1 MRALAPSVHVLLFLP
16 HEYSSSYASH
26 YHVSA
31 PLSGPGQS
39 CAHIMHR
46 DALLI
51 MESGRNT
58 GSSLFRRLA
67 QGLEKTRSRL
77 LAGNAELFRTK
88 SGIDKAL
95 VEELEAQL
103 ISADVGVETAAGI
116 LADLEKFYRRDA
128 SGHPDV
134 MSALRETLVSLLSN
148 AAQPLVVP
156 EKKPF
161 VILVVG
167 VNGVGKTTTIAKISR
182 LLQQD
187 GHSVLL
193 AAGDTFRAAAID
205 QIQHWGERVNVPV
218 IAQQPGADAA
228 AVLYNALQAALAR
241 GTDVVIAD
249 SAGRLHNKDN
259 LMEELKKIH
268 RIIHKFDAG
277 IQVETL
283 LVVDAGT
290 GMNAIT
296 QARQFGQ
303 AVPVTGVTLS
313 KLDGTAKGG
322 VVFTL
327 AQQLALPI
335 RYIGV
340 GEALDDL
347 QPFNAHEFVRAL
359 LDLPA

>member
-1 MRALAPSVHVLLFLP
+1 MTKSPIIPGFDLLN
-16 HEYSSSYASH
+16 
-26 YHVSA
+26 
-31 PLSGPGQS
+31 
-39 CAHIMHR
+39 
-46 DALLI
+46 
-51 MESGRNT
+51 MEPRRKT
-58 GSSLFRRLA
+58 GKSLFQRLA
-67 QGLEKTRSRL
+67 DGLEKTRGRL
-77 LAGNAELFRTK
+77 LGSNADLFKAR

-95 VEELEAQL
+95 LEELETQL
-103 ISADVGVETAAGI
+103 ISADVGVETATGI

-128 SGHPDV
+128 TRHPDV
-134 MSALRETLVSLLSN
+134 ISALRETLVSLLCS

-167 VNGVGKTTTIAKISR
+167 VNGVGKTTTIAKMSR

-241 GTDVVIAD
+241 GTDIVIAD
-249 SAGRLHNKDN
+249 TAGRLHNKDN

-268 RIIHKFDAG
+268 RIIRKFDAG

-283 LVVDAGT
+283 LVVDAAT
-290 GMNAIT
+290 GMNAIV

-303 AVPVTGVTLS
+303 AVPVTGVTLT

-322 VVFTL
+322 VVFAL

-347 QPFNAHEFVRAL
+347 QPFNADEFVRAL

>member
-1 MRALAPSVHVLLFLP
+1 MHGEPLLTMAP
-16 HEYSSSYASH
+16 
-26 YHVSA
+26 
-31 PLSGPGQS
+31 GRKTGQ
-39 CAHIMHR
+39 
-46 DALLI
+46 
-51 MESGRNT
+51 G
-58 GSSLFRRLA
+58 LFRRLA

-77 LAGNAELFRTK
+77 LGGDAELFRAK
-88 SGIDKAL
+88 SSIDNAL
-95 VEELEAQL
+95 LEELETQL
-103 ISADVGVETAAGI
+103 VSADVGVEAAAGV

-128 SGHPDV
+128 TGHPDV
-134 MSALRETLVSLLSN
+134 MSALRETLVSRLRG

-167 VNGVGKTTTIAKISR
+167 VNGAGKTTTIAKMSR
-182 LLQQD
+182 LLQRD

-241 GTDVVIAD
+241 GTDIVIAD
-249 SAGRLHNKDN
+249 TAGRLHNKDN

-268 RIIHKFDAG
+268 RTIRKFDAG

-283 LVVDAGT
+283 LVVDAAT
-290 GMNAIT
+290 GMNAIV
-296 QARQFGQ
+296 QARRFGQ
-303 AVPVTGVTLS
+303 AVPVTGVALT

-322 VVFTL
+322 VVFAL
-327 AQQLALPI
+327 AQQLVLPI

-347 QPFNAHEFVRAL
+347 QPFHADEFVRAL